1 MIYKLVRFSIIGAL
15 ATLVHWSVVV
25 FLYNTFSISPLIANF
40 LGYIVAVI
48 VSFYGHRTWV
58 FLASDSIETRTKY
71 VFISLSA
78 LALQQL
84 LIYISI
90 DRILLRFEI
99 LMILILGITAIY
111 SFLLMERWAFK
122 KI

>member
-40 LGYIVAVI
+40 LGYLVAVI
-48 VSFYGHRTWV
+48 VSFYGHLTWV
-58 FLASDSIETRTKY
+58 FLASDSIKARVKY
-71 VFISLSA
+71 VSISLSA

>member
-99 LMILILGITAIY
+99 LMILILVITAIY

>member
-1 MIYKLVRFSIIGAL
+1 MIYKLIRFSIIGAL

-40 LGYIVAVI
+40 LGYLVAVI

-58 FLASDSIETRTKY
+58 FLASDSIKTRVKY
-71 VFISLSA
+71 VSISLSA

-99 LMILILGITAIY
+99 LMILIIGITAIY

>member
-1 MIYKLVRFSIIGAL
+1 MIYKLLRFSIIGAL

-40 LGYIVAVI
+40 LGYLVAVI

-58 FLASDSIETRTKY
+58 FLASDSIKARVKY

-78 LALQQL
+78 LALQQF

-99 LMILILGITAIY
+99 LMILIIGITAIY

>member
-1 MIYKLVRFSIIGAL
+1 MIYKLLRFSIIGAL

-40 LGYIVAVI
+40 LGYLVAVI

-58 FLASDSIETRTKY
+58 FLASDSIESRTKY

>member
-1 MIYKLVRFSIIGAL
+1 MIYKLLRFSIIGAL

-40 LGYIVAVI
+40 LGYLVAVI
-48 VSFYGHRTWV
+48 VSYYGHRTWV
-58 FLASDSIETRTKY
+58 FLASDSIKTRVKY
-71 VFISLSA
+71 VSISLSA